1 MKANVKAMKSR
12 KSRAN
17 NEKVEMGSGNVFADL
32 GFQNAEERLA
42 KAKLATKLAQSIEKL
57 GLNQNQL
64 SEQSGLKPGEI
75 SCLLRGQLTGLSSR
89 RLIAALN
96 RLGYKL

>member
-1 MKANVKAMKSR
+1 MKETR

-17 NEKVEMGSGNVFADL
+17 NRKVETSSGNVFADL
-32 GFQNAEERLA
+32 GFHNAEERLA

-57 GLNQNQL
+57 GLNQNQIR
-64 SEQSGLKPGEI
+64 EQSGLKPGEV

-89 RLIAALN
+89 RLIAVLN